1 MLLAL
6 AILLAQQVTVG
17 ATVNAERIGVED
29 MLQLTVSISGGEP
42 SAEPVLPELPQF
54 RVAGRS
60 TSSQIQIVN
69 GQMSS
74 TRSYTYQLLPQK
86 EGKFVIGAV
95 GVQVSGE
102 KYETDPIEV
111 EVVAGSLGSGRS
123 RGRSLDPF
131 DSISPFGR
139 LSESPQVDEADVF
152 LRTEVSKRSAFL
164 GEQVVVTY
172 RLFSRYIPLGPE
184 LDDDPPL
191 EGFWVEDVDPKAD
204 SDAERRTIDGKP
216 YVVFPVKRRVVFPT
230 TTGTLTIPPITLSMA
245 FRLTSNDPFDAFFS
259 RASAPVTVRSS
270 PVTIDVAP
278 LPDAGRTRDF
288 NGAVGEYE
296 LRAKLNKDTVPAGQ
310 PVTLT
315 VSVEGKGNLRSMEA
329 PVLPELSGFRA
340 FAPKT
345 DVQTRAGATGLA
357 GGKTWEYV
365 LVPESGGVKELGPWS
380 FQYFDPEQ
388 KKYVTASVGP
398 LRLLVE
404 GGSIGAGAD
413 AISSGSPRGEVTVLR
428 QDIRYLKDPPDR
440 LGASDR
446 PFHQSA
452 YFYWTLALPVMWNL
466 AFVAYLR
473 QREKRRLHSD
483 VFRSRAAHRTARK
496 RLKKAAGLA
505 DVASRDF
512 YEEIATALYRYVGDK
527 LSLSPSGLTSS
538 SIDELLEARNVPED
552 TRRELAAVLEKCEEA
567 RFSPGKRTR
576 EEMSAIRERAEDLL
590 VSLVRQLG

>member
-1 MLLAL
+1 MLSAL

-17 ATVNAERIGVED
+17 ATVNAGRIGVED
-29 MLQLTVSISGGEP
+29 ALQLTVSISGGEP

-60 TSSQIQIVN
+60 TSSQFQIVN

-74 TRSYTYQLLPQK
+74 TRSYIYQLLPQK

-95 GVQVSGE
+95 GVEVGGE
-102 KYETDPIEV
+102 RYETDPIEV
-111 EVVAGSLGSGRS
+111 EVVAGSLVSGRS

-139 LSESPQVDEADVF
+139 RRDSPQVDEGDVF
-152 LRTEVSKRSAFL
+152 VRTEASKRSAFL

-172 RLFSRYIPLGPE
+172 RLFSRYVPLGPE

-191 EGFWVEDVDPKAD
+191 EGFWVEEVDPEAE
-204 SDAERRTIDGKP
+204 SNAERRMIDGKP
-216 YVVFPVKRRVVFPT
+216 YVVFPIKRRVVFPT

-278 LPDAGRTRDF
+278 LPEAGRTRDF
-288 NGAVGEYE
+288 TGAVGEYE
-296 LRAKLNKDTVPAGQ
+296 LKAKLNKENVPAGQ

-315 VSVEGKGNLRSMEA
+315 VSVEGKGNLRSMDA

-340 FAPKT
+340 FDPKT
-345 DVQTRAGATGLA
+345 DEQTVAGATGLA
-357 GGKTWEYV
+357 GSKTWEYV

-398 LRLLVE
+398 LQLVVE
-404 GGSIGAGAD
+404 GGGIGAGAD
-413 AISSGSPRGEVTVLR
+413 AISPPRGEVTVLR
-428 QDIRYLKDPPDR
+428 QDIRYLKDPPDQ
-440 LGASDR
+440 LGASNR

-452 YFYWTLALPVMWNL
+452 FFYWSLALPVLWNL

-473 QREKRRLHSD
+473 GREKRRLHSD

-512 YEEIATALYRYVGDK
+512 YEEIAAALYRYVGDK

-538 SIDELLEARNVPED
+538 SIDELLEARNVPEEA
-552 TRRELAAVLEKCEEA
+552 RREFLSVLEKCEEA

-576 EEMSAIRERAEDLL
+576 EEMSALRERAEALL